1 MCDITYSFIQEHK
14 SEEKA
19 VHMIKSQTLHC
30 WYVFVGHSLHVYPM
44 NNGHN
49 IWVVECFKVDHA
61 KEFYMSIAAKPIDV
75 TSHLFV
81 PLPSFSLI
89 EAFEAVLIKSRHSIF
104 VVEFNYCIAMHYD
117 RNLFFTARKYM
128 NLNKCTLV

>member
-30 WYVFVGHSLHVYPM
+30 WYLFVGHSLHVYPM

-49 IWVVECFKVDHA
+49 ISFQKTLALGSGVFQGVPCKGVLHEHCSLVLQPQVEQQPQRPHQ
-61 KEFYMSIAAKPIDV
+61 
-75 TSHLFV
+75 
-81 PLPSFSLI
+81 PLQ
-89 EAFEAVLIKSRHSIF
+89 ESRPQP
-104 VVEFNYCIAMHYD
+104 
-117 RNLFFTARKYM
+117 KQ
-128 NLNKCTLV
+128 